1 MKRLMKASILF
12 GLLLMLVI
20 SPLSPYVFASGN
32 SLNKSFQEAAGRYQV
47 PVDVLKAIAYTETR
61 MMDHQG
67 KPSQVNGY
75 GIMHLVENEK
85 VHTLQ
90 TAHRLTKI
98 PVDQLKG
105 ETSKNI
111 LGGAAVLAHIAKSK
125 NNGRIP
131 RVISD
136 WYPVVADYAGYND
149 LQTRKLFAD
158 EVFKFLQTGETIE
171 RNQEI
176 IRIQKHTVKLNNSEN
191 SRSASFTTTA
201 TPDYP
206 SARWVPASSSN
217 YSVRDSRTINY
228 IVIHVTQGSYSGS
241 ISWFQNPQAQTS
253 AHYVIRSSDGQ
264 VTQMVQNKDIAWH
277 AGNWDYNTKSIGIE
291 HEGYVSD
298 PAWFTDTMYR
308 SSANLTKWLGQKY
321 NIPLDRSHII
331 GHNQVPGATHTDP
344 GTHWDWSYYM
354 ELVNGGQSTIWKG
367 PYTVQTDSGLPLN
380 VRSQPSTSATI
391 VDQVADGG
399 KVYMSCYKKGTTV
412 TGKYGTSDVWD
423 YVKTPNGKYGYI
435 SDTYIYT
442 GSDNPVVPLCTQ

>member
-1 MKRLMKASILF
+1 M
-12 GLLLMLVI
+12 I
-20 SPLSPYVFASGN
+20 SPLSSYVFASEN
-32 SLNKSFQEAAGRYQV
+32 SLNKSFQVAAKRYQV

-67 KPSQVNGY
+67 QPSQVNGF

-90 TAHRLTKI
+90 IAHRLTKI
-98 PVDQLKG
+98 PVDQLKV

-111 LGGAAVLAHIAKSK
+111 LGGAAVLANIAKSK
-125 NNGRIP
+125 NNGKIP
-131 RVISD
+131 RDISD
-136 WYPVVADYAGYND
+136 WYSIVADYAGYSD

-158 EVFKFLQTGETIE
+158 EVFKFLKSGVTIE

-176 IRIQKHTVKLNNSEN
+176 IRIEKHSVKLNNSEYK
-191 SRSASFTTTA
+191 RSTSFTTTA

-206 SARWVPASSSN
+206 SALWVPASSSN

-298 PAWFTDTMYR
+298 PSWFTDTMYR

-321 NIPLDRSHII
+321 NIPLDRTHII

-344 GTHWDWSYYM
+344 GTYWDWSYYM
-354 ELVNGGQSTIWKG
+354 QLVNGQSSTWKG
-367 PYTVQTDSGLPLN
+367 PYTVQTDSGLPVN
-380 VRSQPSTSATI
+380 VRSTPSTSATI
-391 VDQVADGG
+391 VDQVASGG
-399 KVYMSCYKKGTTV
+399 QVYMSCYKKGTTV
-412 TGKYGTSDVWD
+412 TGKYGTSDIWD
-423 YVKTPNGKYGYI
+423 YVKTPNGKYGYL

-442 GSDNPVVPLCTQ
+442 GSDNPVVPLCSQ